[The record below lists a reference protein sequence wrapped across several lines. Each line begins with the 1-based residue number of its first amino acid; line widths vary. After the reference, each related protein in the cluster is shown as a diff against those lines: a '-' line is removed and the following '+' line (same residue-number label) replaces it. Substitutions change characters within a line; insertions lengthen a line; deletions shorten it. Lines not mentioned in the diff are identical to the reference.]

1 METNTAKI
9 IAKYNNT
16 NRKIIL
22 GPRTFNFKNKKVAL
36 CLGSGGMRGSYQA
49 GVIKALE
56 EKGIKADIVVGTSI
70 GSLNGAAY
78 VQGYTADKL
87 IDLWT
92 NIKQED
98 IYTCEWT
105 TNEKL
110 NQVLEKMMNKAG
122 SGDLLLIGAS
132 LLSGSVDNSA
142 YCNFVPNVIDKDK
155 VLNSNIQY
163 GLGTIK
169 VSGLKYTELTKEQMG
184 NDLCDYIICS
194 SSAYPVFPAHELNG
208 EKYIDGGYSDGL
220 AIDFCR
226 KLGAEHIIAVDI
238 GTSATHKDEMKSKDV
253 TYLLGNNL
261 GSFLNFEQEQIQAN
275 LKLGYNDAM
284 KAFEHYKP

>member
-1 METNTAKI
+1 
-9 IAKYNNT
+9 
-16 NRKIIL
+16 
-22 GPRTFNFKNKKVAL
+22 
-36 CLGSGGMRGSYQA
+36 
-49 GVIKALE
+49 
-56 EKGIKADIVVGTSI
+56 
-70 GSLNGAAY
+70 
-78 VQGYTADKL
+78 
-87 IDLWT
+87 
-92 NIKQED
+92 
-98 IYTCEWT
+98 
-105 TNEKL
+105 
-110 NQVLEKMMNKAG
+110 MNKAG

-155 VLNSNIQY
+155 ILNSNIQY

-284 KAFEHYKP
+284 KAFEHYKA